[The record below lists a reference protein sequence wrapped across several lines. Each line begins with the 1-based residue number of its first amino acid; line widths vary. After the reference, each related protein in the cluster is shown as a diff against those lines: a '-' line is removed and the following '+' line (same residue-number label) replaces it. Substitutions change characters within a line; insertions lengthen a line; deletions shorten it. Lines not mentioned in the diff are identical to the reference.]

1 MTERSRRSKCLP
13 FIWGVLAMAA
23 ASAAQPAGAQ
33 VVNPATA
40 NQKPDAPEPQKPG
53 LKSYE
58 MPPVTV
64 YGKAPLDEEDRIGD
78 YAQPRWTAARRFSE
92 TRVYVIPKGQAEF
105 EYWLKPK
112 VKKDGE
118 PSEFE
123 TLYEA
128 EFGLPGRFQ
137 LDLYAVG
144 TKEGADG
151 DFGIT
156 GQKVEVRWAFA
167 DWNKIWGNPT
177 AYAEWTENSGGHDT
191 AEFKLLLGG
200 QIVSKWHWGSNLVWE
215 HQVGESR
222 ETSREWTTGVS
233 YTARDMKIGVGVE
246 TQLAFVDELEEGS
259 SSHRTDMAH
268 EFLVGPSFQFRP
280 LPQMHIDFAPLFG
293 LTKAAPRSKSF
304 IVVGWEF

>member
-1 MTERSRRSKCLP
+1 MTERSTFKRFPQICAL
-13 FIWGVLAMAA
+13 V
-23 ASAAQPAGAQ
+23 ASAALTTAAAPAGAQ

-40 NQKPDAPEPQKPG
+40 IQQPEVQETQTG
-53 LKSYE
+53 LKSYN

-144 TKEGADG
+144 SKEGADG
-151 DFGIT
+151 NFGIT

-215 HQVGESR
+215 HRLGETR

-233 YTARDMKIGVGVE
+233 YTAKDMKVGVGLE
-246 TQLAFVDELEEGS
+246 TQLAFVDELEAGS
-259 SSHRTDMAH
+259 TTLRGNMAH

-293 LTKAAPRSKSF
+293 VTKAAPRSKSF

>member
-1 MTERSRRSKCLP
+1 MNKYAQRASRLP
-13 FIWGVLAMAA
+13 MLTLLSTAALLAVTA
-23 ASAAQPAGAQ
+23 PAGAQ

-40 NQKPDAPEPQKPG
+40 NQQPEGLEPQTG
-53 LKSYE
+53 LKSYN

-64 YGKAPLDEEDRIGD
+64 YGKAPLEEEDRIGD

-105 EYWLKPK
+105 EYWLKPQVHK
-112 VKKDGE
+112 NGE
-118 PSEFE
+118 PTEFE

-128 EFGLPGRFQ
+128 EFGLPARFQ

-144 TKEGADG
+144 TKVGADG

-156 GQKVEVRWAFA
+156 GQKAEVRWAFA

-200 QIVSKWHWGSNLVWE
+200 EIVSRWHWGSNLVWE
-215 HQVGESR
+215 HTLGETR
-222 ETSREWTTGVS
+222 ETSREWTTGIS
-233 YTARDMKIGVGVE
+233 YTAKDMKVGVGAE
-246 TQLAFVDELEEGS
+246 TQLAFVDELEAGS
-259 SSHRTDMAH
+259 TTRRTDMSH

-280 LPQMHIDFAPLFG
+280 VPQMHIDFAPLFG
-293 LTKAAPRSKSF
+293 TTKAALRSKTF